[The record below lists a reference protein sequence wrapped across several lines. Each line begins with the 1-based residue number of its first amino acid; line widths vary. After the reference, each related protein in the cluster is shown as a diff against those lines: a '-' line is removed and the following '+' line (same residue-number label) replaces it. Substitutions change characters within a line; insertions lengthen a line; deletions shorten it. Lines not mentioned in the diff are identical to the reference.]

1 MKYLIQLD
9 SVPNQSLSTALNDHD
24 VDISVKSAYG
34 LMFIDIAIDG
44 SPVCAGVK
52 CIPDVDLLPKPARE
66 LINGRLYFASIGGE
80 YPSIEN
86 IGTKDCRLIYEE
98 F

>member
-1 MKYLIQLD
+1 MKYAINLE

-44 SPVCAGVK
+44 SAVCAGVK
-52 CIPDVDLLPKPARE
+52 CVPGVDLLTKPARE
-66 LINGRLYFASIGGE
+66 LINGRLYFESIGSE

>member
-44 SPVCAGVK
+44 NPVCAGVK